1 MTQPAIEASRR
12 YSPMKFTKSNLERSQ
27 MYSPSK
33 RNIHNKLYTNRYYC
47 HYSNAV
53 YMGGADSFKKS
64 GPGILLLDSGACAI
78 TNHSHDNMTDFNII
92 FRDKSLTLMTV
103 KTNRSKY
110 VTHRV
115 GCYLFTMHFNSR
127 GNIDRPCYLVDFK

>member
-1 MTQPAIEASRR
+1 
-12 YSPMKFTKSNLERSQ
+12 MKFTKSTVERSE

-33 RNIHNKLYTNRYYC
+33 RNIQNKLYSNRYYC

-64 GPGILLLDSGACAI
+64 GPGLLFLDSGACAI
-78 TNHSHDNMTDFNII
+78 TNHSHNNMIDFNAI

-103 KTNRSKY
+103 NTNKSRFI
-110 VTHRV
+110 THRT
-115 GCYLFTMHFNSR
+115 GCYLFTIYFNSR
-127 GNIDRPCYLVDFK
+127 GNIDKPCYLVDFK